1 MPDIESHP
9 ISVHTASPGRT
20 GSLSLTALPWAETAD
35 EWAAR
40 SAETLPPALWPEPHL
55 LAPWPGRLAFD
66 FEMLLSSSLRMLHSL
81 AALPTV
87 AKSSRLLYS
96 QLYGSRGASI
106 WKARDRCSAG
116 AAAAS
121 ADAVAGIHPPCHA
134 PQRIRGRQAV
144 AADPLP
150 GSGAHDRRQN
160 PGRLRRSWLGAGDAA
175 HLFAHSRRFAGAG

>member
-1 MPDIESHP
+1 IESHP
-9 ISVHTASPGRT
+9 ISARTASPGRT
-20 GSLSLTALPWAETAD
+20 GFLSPNVLPWAETAD

-40 SAETLPPALWPEPHL
+40 SAENLPPALWREPRL
-55 LAPWPGRLAFD
+55 LAPWPGLLAFD
-66 FEMLLSSSLRMLHSL
+66 LEMLLSSSLRMLHSL

-87 AKSSRLLYS
+87 PKSSRLLYS

-121 ADAVAGIHPPCHA
+121 ADAAAGIHPPCHA

-144 AADPLP
+144 ASDPLP

-160 PGRLRRSWLGAGDAA
+160 PRRLRRPGLGDGDAA
-175 HLFAHSRRFAGAG
+175 HLFAHSRRFTSAG